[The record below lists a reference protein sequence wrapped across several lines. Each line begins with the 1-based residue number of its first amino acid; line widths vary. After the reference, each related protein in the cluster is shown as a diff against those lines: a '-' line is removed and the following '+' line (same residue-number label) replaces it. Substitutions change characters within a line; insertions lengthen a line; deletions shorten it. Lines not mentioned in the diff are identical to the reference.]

1 MTEIGVEYGTALFE
15 LACENDTKDEYAA
28 ALDEVEALFRENPQ
42 YTDFLA
48 SPGIPMGERLMALD
62 TAFEGSVP
70 EDVLNLLKLMCEK
83 GRIYAFKGA
92 VEEYRRLYKASRHI
106 SNVTVTSAVPLSL
119 EQQSRLTAKLEK
131 MAGNKVILNCV
142 IDEKLMGGLTII
154 TDDGIIDGSLKR
166 RLREIK
172 DVMTG

>member
-70 EDVLNLLKLMCEK
+70 EDVLNLLKLMCAK

-106 SNVTVTSAVPLSL
+106 SNVTVTSAVPSSCQWKRSVLTKWRQCL
-119 EQQSRLTAKLEK
+119 VSRS
-131 MAGNKVILNCV
+131 GHS
-142 IDEKLMGGLTII
+142 GLY
-154 TDDGIIDGSLKR
+154 
-166 RLREIK
+166 
-172 DVMTG
+172 